1 MSQPQPPRESLT
13 EILSLQ
19 PEAGDAWLGRLES
32 FWGAST
38 RGDLLARA
46 ALAARSHGAVDGA
59 LTSLQAFFSGPA
71 PPDVPLALDCE
82 SLGQSWFRAQVQHGT
97 DEVAQVAMHFGGA
110 TAPDA
115 LDYLGTPLPSDLPAP
130 EGLRSEAEQAAQ
142 EGWSQYAVG
151 PFESRRIGEPVVVA
165 NDAPAEWVGWLRA
178 REPVSAGLRG
188 PGLVFLSEYR
198 SHWAIELRLG
208 DAFPAHALDLI
219 DFSLWVHR
227 PEVWSEWWLVRT
239 VSDVGHAGRCFSR
252 REIFA
257 REGALVATSAWETR
271 VRAR

>member
-1 MSQPQPPRESLT
+1 LD
-13 EILSLQ
+13 EILALETRPSGSHR
-19 PEAGDAWLGRLES
+19 ATLES

-46 ALAARSHGAVDGA
+46 ALAARSHGAVDGS
-59 LTSLQAFFSGPA
+59 LTALQAFFSAPA

-82 SLGQSWFRAQVQHGT
+82 SLGHSWFRAQVHHGT

-110 TAPDA
+110 TDPDA

-130 EGLRSEAEQAAQ
+130 EDLRSEAEQAAE
-142 EGWSQYAVG
+142 EGWSEFAVG
-151 PFESRRIGEPVVVA
+151 PFESRRIGEHGFVA
-165 NDAPAEWVGWLRA
+165 NDAPAEWVGWLRT
-178 REPVSAGLRG
+178 REPVSASLRG
-188 PGLVFLSEYR
+188 PALVFLSEYR

-208 DAFPAHALDLI
+208 DAFRAHALDLI

-227 PEVWSEWWLVRT
+227 PEMWSEWWLVRT
-239 VSDVGHAGRCFSR
+239 VSDVGHGGRCFSR

-271 VRAR
+271 LRRH